1 MSLNP
6 HHLKYPDSDYSMQ
19 ETKPPLDPIEIDV
32 TRLPA
37 KGRRVKFEASDKE
50 MQAIASS
57 FGLLKV
63 EAFSAELRITTW
75 RRDGAKI
82 EGTLTAEIE
91 QSCVVSFTPVP
102 HTIKEDI
109 SLIYVQE
116 GSPFAKPELDANGE
130 LLLDPD
136 GADLPDTFDG
146 TTIDISQIMLEVF
159 ALAVDPHPRAEGVS
173 MEEIYKSDEE
183 NADDRPP
190 SPFAVLAQLKS
201 GKTD

>member
-1 MSLNP
+1 MPLNL
-6 HHLKYPDSDYSMQ
+6 HHPKHPDCDYIMQ
-19 ETKPPLDPIEIDV
+19 ETNSPLGPIEIDV

-50 MQAIASS
+50 MQALASS
-57 FGLLKV
+57 FGLLNV
-63 EAFSAELRITTW
+63 ETFGAELHISTW

-82 EGTLTAEIE
+82 EGSLLGKIE
-91 QSCVVSFTPVP
+91 QSCVVSLKPVSQ
-102 HTIKEDI
+102 TINEEI

-146 TTIDISQIMLEVF
+146 TSIDISLLMLEVF
-159 ALAVDPHPRAEGVS
+159 ALAIDPHPRAEGVS
-173 MEEIYKSDEE
+173 MDEIYKSDE
-183 NADDRPP
+183 NVDDRPP
-190 SPFAVLAQLKS
+190 SPFAVLAQLKN